1 MTKPGFREWWAAGQA
16 IRGGNLLRL
25 EGPRELTRTF
35 ERNFS
40 DYMGAEHALTVTSG
54 TVALHAAMTAIGVGP
69 GDEVLVPAY
78 TWIASAAAPALAG
91 AVPVLVDIDET
102 LTMDPADIERKI
114 TPHTKAILPVHM
126 VNAPCDMD
134 AIMDIARRHGLAV
147 VEDACQAVGIEY
159 KGRKLGT
166 FGEIG
171 VYSFNHYKNMTIG
184 EGGALVTNDSRLYAR
199 LMNFHDLG
207 IWAREGYEAGN
218 EPAFL
223 SSHSRMTEVQ
233 GAMLDV
239 QLSRL
244 PGSIARLKANRKVV
258 DEVLRSAGSPRIS
271 PHNDVASAA
280 TMTVIFDTEQEAAE
294 FARRPGVYRIYDNSK
309 HVYTNWDPIINH
321 RTSHPKLNPWAWAHR
336 QITYNAETCGRTLA
350 IMRRSCR
357 LHLSPS
363 WPAPVMRLVAR
374 ALYCPKSPETATY
387 RLVQRAKRA

>member
-1 MTKPGFREWWAAGQA
+1 MGKPGFREWLAAGQA
-16 IRGGNLLRL
+16 IRGGNLLRH
-25 EGPRELTRTF
+25 EGPRRLTAKF
-35 ERNFS
+35 ERDFA
-40 DYMGAEHALTVTSG
+40 DFMGAQHALTVTSG

-91 AVPVLVDIDET
+91 AVPVLVDVDET
-102 LTMDPADIERKI
+102 LTIDPADLERKI
-114 TPHTKAILPVHM
+114 TPYTKAIIPVHM

-134 AIMDIARRHGLAV
+134 AIMAVARRHGLAV

-166 FGEIG
+166 FGDIG

-184 EGGALVTNDSRLYAR
+184 EGGAVVTDDSRLHAR

-223 SSHSRMTEVQ
+223 ASHSRVTEVQ
-233 GAMLDV
+233 GAMLRV

-244 PGSIARLKANRKVV
+244 PRSIARLKTNRKIVEQVV
-258 DEVLRSAGSPRIS
+258 RQAGLRPS
-271 PHNDVASAA
+271 PHNDPASAA
-280 TMTVIFDTEQEAAE
+280 TVTVIFDTEQEAAE

-336 QITYNAETCGRTLA
+336 RISYDEATCARTLA

-357 LHLSPS
+357 LHVSAS
-363 WPAPVMRLVAR
+363 WPAPLMRFVAR
-374 ALYCPKSPETATY
+374 TLYRPNSTDGAAY
-387 RLVQRAKRA
+387 RLMERLKGA